1 MNRIMRS
8 SFSVLILLIIAACNL
23 FGPPAAAVPGQSVV
37 RLTVGMQ
44 GGINSFS
51 RAGEVVTYQYT
62 VMNTGSGQLAGP
74 VIISD
79 GSRQALCPNVNTVG
93 DLDPYLD
100 LNEQITCSASYT
112 ISEADFNTG
121 SVTNVATATVGGIIS
136 NASGVTLTR
145 ATATPQPSVV
155 LKLAK
160 TSSSQTYGQVG
171 QQIIYTYVITN
182 AGTTALGPVQFTV
195 TDNKLGAAFN
205 CGPANTTLATNQSI
219 NCTATYLITQADMT
233 SATLTNSATASGA
246 GQTSAAASVTI
257 ANLTITQTPPPTTPA
272 SPSNLTPGS
281 TITHTVDKG
290 EWLFQIARC
299 YGANIN
305 EIIAANRQQIPNPN
319 MIIESQTVTVPRIG
333 SMGRIYG
340 KPCVSYQNAQ
350 TNDTWITL
358 GQRYNACV
366 AVLQIANSNR
376 LVAGSPMRIPMN
388 SAGLYCPG
396 SSTSPAATA
405 QPGVTF
411 TPTSGGIVQR
421 ITIAA
426 GQDTARQIG
435 VINPNETIR
444 FLLYAAQGQQLSISL
459 TAPANEVNL
468 GVNGPTGIALKP
480 LDAAPTW
487 SATVTTT
494 GDHTITL
501 FAALGS
507 SSKSYTLEVKLT
519 GAPTAT
525 PTPTSTPGGS

>member
-1 MNRIMRS
+1 MRGF
-8 SFSVLILLIIAACNL
+8 FSVIILLIIAACNL
-23 FGPPAAAVPGQSVV
+23 FGPPAAAVPGTSVV

-44 GGINSFS
+44 GGVNTFS

-74 VIISD
+74 VIIND
-79 GSRQALCPNVNTVG
+79 GPRQAVCPNVNTIG

-100 LNEQITCSASYT
+100 LNETITCSAAYT
-112 ISEADFNTG
+112 ISEADFNAG
-121 SVTNVATATVGGIIS
+121 SITNVATATVGGIIS
-136 NASGVTLTR
+136 NQSGVTLTR
-145 ATATPQPSVV
+145 ATVTAQPSAA
-155 LKLAK
+155 LTLAK

-182 AGTTALGPVQFTV
+182 AGATALGPVQFTIS
-195 TDNKLGAAFN
+195 DNKLGAAFN
-205 CGPANTTLATNQSI
+205 CGPANTTLAASQSI
-219 NCTATYLITQADMT
+219 NCTATYVITQTDMN

-257 ANLTITQTPPPTTPA
+257 ANLTITQPAPATTAVP
-272 SPSNLTPGS
+272 PSNLSPGS
-281 TITHTVDKG
+281 TISHTVDKG

-299 YGANIN
+299 YGANIK
-305 EIIAANRQQIPNPN
+305 EVIAANPQIVDPNV
-319 MIIESQTVTVPRIG
+319 ILRDQLVTVPRIG

-350 TNDTWITL
+350 TNDTWASL

-376 LVAGSPMRIPMN
+376 LVAGSPMRIPNN
-388 SAGLYCPG
+388 SAALYCPG
-396 SSTSPAATA
+396 SSTSPAAPA
-405 QPGVTF
+405 QPGVTLV
-411 TPTSGGIVQR
+411 PTSSGIVQR

-444 FLLYAAQGQQLSISL
+444 FVIAATQGQVLSVSL

-468 GVNGPTGIALKP
+468 GVNSPTGIALKP
-480 LDAAPTW
+480 LDATPTW
-487 SATVTTT
+487 SATVTTS

-501 FAALGS
+501 FAALGN

-519 GAPTAT
+519 GPIVVVPTAT
-525 PTPTSTPGGS
+525 PTPTNTPGGT